1 MVMLS
6 PALTKEEGERYSMLF
21 DKYPKLFAT
30 EYTQMRGTYSV
41 WIVPW
46 AFVSI
51 ASPTIA
57 TISLSR

>member
-41 WIVPW
+41 LHEIILHGNAKLVP
-46 AFVSI
+46 
-51 ASPTIA
+51 
-57 TISLSR
+57 